1 LRSSVIYASRSTRS
15 SIVASPS
22 RLCQTAVLRR
32 NSGAESPTPDR
43 VLTRRRRTGPT
54 ITFSLRSFVRR
65 VRHIRQRLFSENRP
79 SARQR
84 ISKDRSRKSSI
95 AAAKQRAVGQPLP
108 GVITVTGPPP
118 PPLAVQSPPVP
129 ISDEST
135 DLFVDVPLN
144 DSAFLTWSTV
154 SVLSEKRVSL

>member
-1 LRSSVIYASRSTRS
+1 M
-15 SIVASPS
+15 
-22 RLCQTAVLRR
+22 AVLRR

-65 VRHIRQRLFSENRP
+65 IRHTRQNLFSENKP

-84 ISKDRSRKSSI
+84 ISIARSRKSSI
-95 AAAKQRAVGQPLP
+95 AAAKQRSVGQPLP
-108 GVITVTGPPP
+108 GVFTITGPPP
-118 PPLAVQSPPVP
+118 PPPLLAAQPPPVP
-129 ISDEST
+129 INDEST
-135 DLFVDVPLN
+135 FFDVPLN